1 MRGLWQLCP
10 GYWEETGATPKRE
23 GGVMGEIT
31 PLLSG
36 GADLNLRPALFG
48 RRLPAAATWEVS

>member
-1 MRGLWQLCP
+1 MCP

-23 GGVMGEIT
+23 GGVMGAIT